1 MKILVVGAG
10 AQGSAAA
17 SILSRDNNV
26 EQVIL
31 GDINGDVARAV
42 VDKINNSKL
51 SYVEIDVNDVDS
63 VASISDG
70 FDVIMDFSMPWLVP
84 KVMEAA
90 LKAGTHYVNTAFDA
104 PFWDEITSGKELS
117 YDKEFEAIGK
127 TALMG
132 CGATPGMSNVYV
144 KKYVDQLDTVENI
157 FINCTLEGT
166 EELPKARPWFPGWS
180 PTQAMIDF
188 STEATVYEDEKFK
201 TVPVFSGEECFDFK
215 APINKSWI
223 AYHAHEEA
231 FSIPYVFK
239 SKGLKNSY
247 FKFFLDEQ
255 AATFVKM
262 GFIPGNEIEVD
273 GVKVKPF
280 DVLIKLTQK
289 PADGFLNEE
298 RPKDNAD
305 PMPTT
310 LFLNIKGEKDGQKK
324 EFNVLLPSLSSNKQ
338 EVFDAFGTT
347 IIIVALP
354 AVVGAKMCVE
364 GVKKG
369 ITFAEEL
376 DPQKFIELMT
386 KDISYSEILY

>member
-10 AQGSAAA
+10 AQGSAAT

-42 VDKINNSKL
+42 VDKINNSKV
-51 SYVEIDVNDVDS
+51 SHVELDVNDVDR
-63 VASISDG
+63 VASIADG

-188 STEATVYEDEKFK
+188 STEATIY
-201 TVPVFSGEECFDFK
+201 
-215 APINKSWI
+215 
-223 AYHAHEEA
+223 
-231 FSIPYVFK
+231 
-239 SKGLKNSY
+239 
-247 FKFFLDEQ
+247 
-255 AATFVKM
+255 
-262 GFIPGNEIEVD
+262 
-273 GVKVKPF
+273 
-280 DVLIKLTQK
+280 
-289 PADGFLNEE
+289 
-298 RPKDNAD
+298 
-305 PMPTT
+305 
-310 LFLNIKGEKDGQKK
+310 
-324 EFNVLLPSLSSNKQ
+324 
-338 EVFDAFGTT
+338 
-347 IIIVALP
+347 
-354 AVVGAKMCVE
+354 
-364 GVKKG
+364 
-369 ITFAEEL
+369 
-376 DPQKFIELMT
+376 
-386 KDISYSEILY
+386 